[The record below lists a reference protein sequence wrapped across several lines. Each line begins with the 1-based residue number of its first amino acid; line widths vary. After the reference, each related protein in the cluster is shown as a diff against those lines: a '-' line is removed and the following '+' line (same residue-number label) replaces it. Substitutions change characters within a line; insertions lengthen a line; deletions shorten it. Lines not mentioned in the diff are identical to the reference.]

1 MSIVFGTNF
10 GILLSLLNFG
20 TGFQTIGIIIRAFR
34 IMRIIRLVRKQQDV
48 KIILDTLFNI
58 LPQIT
63 NFVGLM
69 ILLLF
74 IYSALGISLFGG
86 LVL

>member
-1 MSIVFGTNF
+1 MTIVIGTNF